1 MPEPD
6 LGASPR
12 ALRAA
17 GLTRDPFA
25 EPGLWP
31 EGEGYLDDA
40 RSQILGQ
47 LSAPEAYGAPAV
59 LLLGLQ
65 GMGKTALLSGALKT
79 LPEGWRALALSGA
92 SAEKESQ
99 LLAQLA
105 RSLGLDL
112 DLERPTAVLWREMED
127 ELAARLEIGERLL
140 LAVDDADRL
149 EEEAL
154 GALLEHLAPL
164 LGPTVGLVLAGPP
177 AFEEHFDAS
186 LQEYELDLSVEAS
199 CVPNAAPTTL
209 RRLVLR

>member
-1 MPEPD
+1 MTEPD
-6 LGASPR
+6 IGASPR
-12 ALRAA
+12 SLRAA

-31 EGEGYLDDA
+31 DGEGYLDGA
-40 RSQILGQ
+40 RRQILTQ
-47 LSAPEAYGAPAV
+47 LAAPDAYGAPAV

-65 GMGKTALLSGALKT
+65 GMGKTALLSGALQI
-79 LPEGWRALALSGA
+79 LPEGWRALALSAAGA
-92 SAEKESQ
+92 ETEPQ

-112 DLERPTAVLWREMED
+112 DLERPTPVLWRELED
-127 ELAARLEIGERLL
+127 ELAARLDIGERLL

-164 LGPTVGLVLAGPP
+164 LGATVGLHHQGGLT
-177 AFEEHFDAS
+177 
-186 LQEYELDLSVEAS
+186 
-199 CVPNAAPTTL
+199 AAL
-209 RRLVLR
+209 